1 MATDASLFVTNYK
14 EYNDILETYVL
25 RRRNQ
30 EKVWIENDLLPKLR
44 DVFTQEDCT
53 QKSEFKVLA
62 VGSNVG
68 SFDCLLIKA
77 LFSHAKELMQG
88 KKVSYTVVEPNKA
101 AIEEFKHS
109 ASLKDNDFQNVS
121 FNWVNKSVQ
130 EILDAEESE
139 RFDLIHF
146 AHVFYYID
154 NEEEILK
161 SSYDKLLASP
171 GCMFIVT
178 GIEGD
183 SIWIKLIESFKAK
196 IPSLYLKQSSTNFL
210 LSEICKR
217 NTWSY
222 DIFDA
227 KVNLEVTE
235 IFNASDPVGIAVL
248 KFLFHTTEDPREKF
262 GKELMSEILEFFERM
277 SWEEMKDGKKCLFVN
292 EGDGILLVY
301 K

>member
-1 MATDASLFVTNYK
+1 M
-14 EYNDILETYVL
+14 YV
-25 RRRNQ
+25 
-30 EKVWIENDLLPKLR
+30 
-44 DVFTQEDCT
+44 
-53 QKSEFKVLA
+53 
-62 VGSNVG
+62 
-68 SFDCLLIKA
+68 
-77 LFSHAKELMQG
+77 
-88 KKVSYTVVEPNKA
+88 
-101 AIEEFKHS
+101 
-109 ASLKDNDFQNVS
+109 
-121 FNWVNKSVQ
+121 
-130 EILDAEESE
+130 
-139 RFDLIHF
+139 
-146 AHVFYYID
+146 
-154 NEEEILK
+154 
-161 SSYDKLLASP
+161 
-171 GCMFIVT
+171 FIVT

-196 IPSLYLKQSSTNFL
+196 IPSLYLKQSSTNVL